1 MITKDKNGE
10 NMSHLEIT
18 EVVLVHSKIVNNDY
32 FYYSMVLYTFVPNTS
47 FRQYLD
53 LSPKTFIFLKILNSE
68 FSYIEISRAI
78 EIVNR

>member
-18 EVVLVHSKIVNNDY
+18 EVVLVHSEIVNNDY
-32 FYYSMVLYTFVPNTS
+32 LSYSMVLYTFAPNTS
-47 FRQYLD
+47 FGQYLD
-53 LSPKTFIFLKILNSE
+53 LSPKNFKFLKIFNSE
-68 FSYIEISRAI
+68 FSYIEISPTI

>member
-32 FYYSMVLYTFVPNTS
+32 TFVPNTS

-53 LSPKTFIFLKILNSE
+53 LSPKNFIFLKIFNSE
-68 FSYIEISRAI
+68 FSYIEISPTI

>member
-10 NMSHLEIT
+10 NMSHLKIT
-18 EVVLVHSKIVNNDY
+18 EVVLVHSKIVNND
-32 FYYSMVLYTFVPNTS
+32 YTFVPNTS

-53 LSPKTFIFLKILNSE
+53 LSPKNFIFLKIFNSE
-68 FSYIEISRAI
+68 FSYIAISPTI

>member
-32 FYYSMVLYTFVPNTS
+32 FYYSIVLYTFVSNTS

-53 LSPKTFIFLKILNSE
+53 LSPKTFIFLKIFNSE
-68 FSYIEISRAI
+68 FSYIEISPTI